1 MRFRTD
7 VVDLAA
13 AAGEPVAADDAR
25 TLSLGL
31 VTGDRRRR
39 PWRDVCSQLSPDK
52 FVDWPVQGPR
62 TSSWCCEF
70 INRRGGGP
78 LDHHRWWL
86 GSLRLNSDA
95 WGVSEHEHALR
106 SLDHQG
112 CYDGLDLTNIAGVEL
127 IFRRVQMIEYA
138 YMRDGA
144 LAKIGDGE
152 GGGKKN
158 KGGGKGGRGGGFF
171 DEASVFSG
179 THRDSGEYMVCPELL
194 DYVSKEVERDASVM
208 KQVRKARE
216 EQRLLH
222 KE

>member
-1 MRFRTD
+1 M
-7 VVDLAA
+7 
-13 AAGEPVAADDAR
+13 GVA
-25 TLSLGL
+25 
-31 VTGDRRRR
+31 
-39 PWRDVCSQLSPDK
+39 
-52 FVDWPVQGPR
+52 
-62 TSSWCCEF
+62 
-70 INRRGGGP
+70 
-78 LDHHRWWL
+78 
-86 GSLRLNSDA
+86 
-95 WGVSEHEHALR
+95 EHEHALR

-112 CYDGLDLTNIAGVEL
+112 AYDGLDLTNIAGVEL

-144 LAKIGDGE
+144 MGKPADGE
-152 GGGKKN
+152 GGNKK

-171 DEASVFSG
+171 DESSVFSG
-179 THRDSGEYMVCPELL
+179 THRDSGEFMVCPELL